1 MSSLNLFGKEWGN
14 IVFENRNKLYGAY
27 KLRQESAKT
36 TFMAL
41 AIGIGTLGMIFGS
54 SYLYASNSK
63 EVIIS
68 CPVSDLEP
76 VEPVTIIEADLTKV
90 EPIVEKAK
98 GTEDDVTKATATKTD
113 VMDNK
118 KLTNVNI
125 KEDDKVKK
133 DDLTA
138 QSEFNDHTNSSS
150 ENLNA
155 SKNGS
160 LNTDGSKSGT
170 ENTEMGNDTTGSGSK
185 DGTEEIKG
193 NEIVKLVQ
201 KKASPNEGFEK
212 FFESYIRKFS
222 AKDLGGSAT
231 EMVVKLKFVVEK
243 DGSFTDI
250 KIVEDKHGLGN
261 EAIRVLKSMPKWKA
275 AQHNGRTVRS
285 QFTLPIK
292 VKVNN

>member
-1 MSSLNLFGKEWGN
+1 MSSLNLFGKEWAN

-41 AIGIGTLGMIFGS
+41 AIGIGTLSMIFGS
-54 SYLYASNSK
+54 SYLYASK
-63 EVIIS
+63 GEPTFIIVDI
-68 CPVSDLEP
+68 PSDPLVDP
-76 VEPVTIIEADLTKV
+76 TVVD
-90 EPIVEKAK
+90 PIVEKPVVEK
-98 GTEDDVTKATATKTD
+98 PTDIDKTVEKVIEKSTVKD
-113 VMDNK
+113 VMENK
-118 KLTNVNI
+118 KLVDMTAAKDKDVI
-125 KEDDKVKK
+125 DDKLNTQKDFK
-133 DDLTA
+133 DDI
-138 QSEFNDHTNSSS
+138 NS
-150 ENLNA
+150 
-155 SKNGS
+155 GQD
-160 LNTDGSKSGT
+160 NTKAH
-170 ENTEMGNDTTGSGSK
+170 K
-185 DGTEEIKG
+185 DGTFNKDGRKSGDEDTGKDKKSGDGDSTEGNTTLRG

-201 KKASPNEGFEK
+201 KKAAPTEGFEK

>member
-41 AIGIGTLGMIFGS
+41 AIGIGTLSMIFGS
-54 SYLYASNSK
+54 SYLYASK
-63 EVIIS
+63 G
-68 CPVSDLEP
+68 EP
-76 VEPVTIIEADLTKV
+76 RVREYILPND
-90 EPIVEKAK
+90 PIVPDIIDPI
-98 GTEDDVTKATATKTD
+98 EDKPIDKPTVKTD
-113 VMDNK
+113 TDKTVEKVIEKSTVKDVMENK
-118 KLTNVNI
+118 KLVQMTAA
-125 KEDDKVKK
+125 K
-133 DDLTA
+133 D
-138 QSEFNDHTNSSS
+138 NDVTD

-155 SKNGS
+155 QKDFNDNINSGQKNT
-160 LNTDGSKSGT
+160 NAHTDGTFNKDGKESGNEDKGNGKKPGDGDNAEGRT
-170 ENTEMGNDTTGSGSK
+170 GLNENT
-185 DGTEEIKG
+185 
-193 NEIVKLVQ
+193 IVKLVQ
-201 KKASPNEGFEK
+201 KKASPAEGFEK

-261 EAIRVLKSMPKWKA
+261 EAIRALKSMPKWKA